1 MTQHDPIEADAMEM
15 LEEFNELIKKYNDQD
30 VVIRAVTGILASVAK
45 AASVSPA
52 EGKALVETIAA
63 EASEAIEDM
72 YEIEKAITR
81 RNRPGPHKGT
91 LPVGPL
97 MKAQGF
103 RASVSRRSPRRS
115 ASAGRAS
122 IGWKSLDESVGSI
135 LVTGSYLP
143 TRLIVAAWQASMLTI
158 SW

>member
-72 YEIEKAITR
+72 YEIEKAITETK
-81 RNRPGPHKGT
+81 PAGT
-91 LPVGPL
+91 
-97 MKAQGF
+97 A
-103 RASVSRRSPRRS
+103 
-115 ASAGRAS
+115 
-122 IGWKSLDESVGSI
+122 
-135 LVTGSYLP
+135 
-143 TRLIVAAWQASMLTI
+143 
-158 SW
+158 